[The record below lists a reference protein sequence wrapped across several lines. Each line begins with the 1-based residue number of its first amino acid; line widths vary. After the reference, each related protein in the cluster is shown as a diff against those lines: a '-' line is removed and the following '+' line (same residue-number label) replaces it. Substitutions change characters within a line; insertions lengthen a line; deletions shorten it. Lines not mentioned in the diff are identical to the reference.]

1 MILGCN
7 ILYVALAAL
16 PTSRAPMPSL
26 PVAFWCTSGLLSLEM
41 LSEGLIHDLGDGQA
55 VQVCLASDSL
65 DPAALDVEGDALGLL
80 GGIAGLGEGVFAGLP
95 PGDDLLKGRYHTDNH
110 VLRGRNLGTLFAG
123 CSHEHV
129 SRARVYIRCTPK
141 CREVYIRC
149 TKVYKGSFAQLL
161 TERTGLLQVIGILE
175 LVVFLERCLR
185 RIIQHIRR
193 SAYFASVSKELTD
206 PQGTEQM
213 RVAPFPGP
221 FQDEYR
227 EVVMKA
233 LGVKRFPRD
242 GQEHIR
248 TGRGIGKAESKDREV
263 FLKVVNDVWEIL
275 GQIEAKSIDSALTL
289 ADFEFVTS
297 EGQPPMPLCVLIQIA
312 MQLHF
317 TDVALPQGNAK
328 QEPEHEGSAVLTR
341 TINSWAL
348 NAEVTRNNSFTR
360 ILQFTQSDTFKIIEA
375 EQKIVFVMHR
385 LRGRKRPPIVLE
397 CLDLGMFEVDRQ
409 RDELIDNQSGMCRVT
424 HADTFFVPGNK
435 GIEAIHAEEII
446 PDGDWL
452 VRNVVEV
459 AQIVL

>member
-1 MILGCN
+1 M
-7 ILYVALAAL
+7 
-16 PTSRAPMPSL
+16 SRL
-26 PVAFWCTSGLLSLEM
+26 FSLEM
-41 LSEGLIHDLGDGQA
+41 LSERLVNDLCDGQA

-65 DPAALDVEGDALGLL
+65 DPAALDVEGNALGLL

-129 SRARVYIRCTPK
+129 SRARVYTRCTPK

-233 LGVKRFPRD
+233 LGVNPTTPFILD
-242 GQEHIR
+242 
-248 TGRGIGKAESKDREV
+248 
-263 FLKVVNDVWEIL
+263 FLVT
-275 GQIEAKSIDSALTL
+275 AL
-289 ADFEFVTS
+289 
-297 EGQPPMPLCVLIQIA
+297 
-312 MQLHF
+312 
-317 TDVALPQGNAK
+317 
-328 QEPEHEGSAVLTR
+328 
-341 TINSWAL
+341 
-348 NAEVTRNNSFTR
+348 
-360 ILQFTQSDTFKIIEA
+360 
-375 EQKIVFVMHR
+375 
-385 LRGRKRPPIVLE
+385 
-397 CLDLGMFEVDRQ
+397 
-409 RDELIDNQSGMCRVT
+409 
-424 HADTFFVPGNK
+424 
-435 GIEAIHAEEII
+435 
-446 PDGDWL
+446 
-452 VRNVVEV
+452 
-459 AQIVL
+459 